1 MMPRVTIITVVRND
15 KQHIRETIVS
25 ALAQT
30 GVEVQY
36 LVLDGA
42 STDGTADIIRSF
54 EGQLAF
60 WHSSPDRGM
69 YDAMNQAI
77 KMADGEWISILNSGD
92 TYVSTTSLADALAQT
107 DSESSVIFGQGTCP
121 TETTSAKN
129 LPFLPFTLL

>member
-15 KQHIRETIVS
+15 KQHIRETILS

-54 EGQLAF
+54 EGQLSY
-60 WHSSPDRGM
+60 WHSLPDRGM

-92 TYVSTTSLADALAQT
+92 TYVSSTSLADAIVQA
-107 DSESSVIFGQGTCP
+107 D
-121 TETTSAKN
+121 
-129 LPFLPFTLL
+129 